1 MGYISTMCTGD
12 LAQSHTVLST
22 QKKSVLRLT
31 CSGEGS
37 YEEHTYEWQEAEVV
51 PPGSGKVWG

>member
-1 MGYISTMCTGD
+1 MCTGD